1 MAWSWCQLH
10 SRKTTCQKPDDEEKP
25 SVTYFADITYW
36 DTKVLDSCIFFVVIK
51 SFKCKWSTG

>member
-36 DTKVLDSCIFFVVIK
+36 DTKVLDS
-51 SFKCKWSTG
+51 